1 MRNLRR
7 TTKEENRRSRETKR
21 PLIESEK
28 DEMDADDRENELGR
42 GEKTEGQWWWAI
54 DRDEIDKI
62 QQSRE
67 PERPAE
73 TSIVDS
79 SHLDHKS
86 TSNWVVWCRV

>member
-42 GEKTEGQWWWAI
+42 GEKTEGQ
-54 DRDEIDKI
+54 
-62 QQSRE
+62 
-67 PERPAE
+67 
-73 TSIVDS
+73 
-79 SHLDHKS
+79 
-86 TSNWVVWCRV
+86 